1 MKRLMITKNSVVK
14 IQHLVMNHKPQSLTS
29 IPEKV
34 SNSEAAPN
42 GAKLAMG
49 QRKSRHKKTNF
60 LRVDDFLNI

>member
-1 MKRLMITKNSVVK
+1 MITKNSVVK
-14 IQHLVMNHKPQSLTS
+14 IQHLAMNQKPQSLTS

-49 QRKSRHKKTNF
+49 QPKSRHKK
-60 LRVDDFLNI
+60 RG